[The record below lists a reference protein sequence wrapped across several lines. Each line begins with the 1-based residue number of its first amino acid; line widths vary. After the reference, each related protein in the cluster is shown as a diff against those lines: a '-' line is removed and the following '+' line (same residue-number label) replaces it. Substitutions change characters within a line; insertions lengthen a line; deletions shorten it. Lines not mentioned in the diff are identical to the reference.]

1 MGNRMTALVINGD
14 TSGSV
19 TLAAPAAAGSTTLT
33 LPTQTGT
40 VGLSGPAFLAYGTA
54 LTSCASGAS
63 VKVNLAAKDFDTTS
77 SFDTSTSRWTPLV
90 AGYYLLTASMYF
102 PSAASGKNGEL
113 FFLKNGATSITNGQM
128 STYNGQGMILCAST
142 ICYLNGS
149 TDYAECYVYQ
159 DSGSTLNMGS
169 NSYGYNFNGC
179 FLRGA

>member
-1 MGNRMTALVINGD
+1 MSSVVISGD
-14 TSGSV
+14 TSGAI
-19 TLAAPAAAGSTTLT
+19 TLSAPAVAGTNTIT
-33 LPTQTGT
+33 LPAQTGT
-40 VGLSGPAFLAYGTA
+40 AVVGGPAFLAYGTA

-63 VKVNLAAKDFDTTS
+63 VKVNLAAKDFDTAS
-77 SFDTSTSRWTPLV
+77 CFNTSTSQFTPNV

-113 FFLKNGATSITNGQM
+113 FFLKNAATSITNGLM

-149 TDYAECYVYQ
+149 TDYVECYLYQ

-179 FLRGA
+179 MLRGA